1 MDKELEVARRLA
13 REAGLQR
20 YPVIL
25 RLAQQPDPA
34 QLAQKVQGLPQ
45 GQRGGKLLEAL
56 KAFSVAHA
64 ADPWSKI
71 MIGPYEA
78 FLRQAKDLK
87 ISDKGEIEKLVNVNK
102 GHIARAVLEAT
113 GSVLT
118 NKYSEGYP
126 ASATTAAT
134 RSSTRPRSWPGSG

>member
-1 MDKELEVARRLA
+1 MQAIPSSRTSWSSKGVRAALGAVALAWAPLASAAATVEPELALRLA

-56 KAFSVAHA
+56 KA
-64 ADPWSKI
+64 
-71 MIGPYEA
+71 
-78 FLRQAKDLK
+78 RAKPKPLAK
-87 ISDKGEIEKLVNVNK
+87 RV
-102 GHIARAVLEAT
+102 T
-113 GSVLT
+113 LT
-118 NKYSEGYP
+118 L
-126 ASATTAAT
+126 AS
-134 RSSTRPRSWPGSG
+134 